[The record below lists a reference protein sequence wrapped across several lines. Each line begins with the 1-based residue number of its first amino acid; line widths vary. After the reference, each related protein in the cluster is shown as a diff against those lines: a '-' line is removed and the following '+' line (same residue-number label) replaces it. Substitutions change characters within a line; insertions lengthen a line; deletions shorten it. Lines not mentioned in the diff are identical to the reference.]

1 MNKLIFTILGL
12 FFGCFVFSQNNLL
25 DEISSE
31 SSYKDEFEMPAFK
44 AMKVVNNQSTKL
56 AQKGD
61 LYLYVGHRFGT
72 IKGGVESLF
81 GLDYANTKIE
91 ILYGLL
97 NQVQVGF
104 SRESFKKTYNLH
116 VKYGIKSQTT
126 SFPLS
131 ITSYNSVNLDTS
143 LDENQ
148 YPNLN
153 FNERYVYI
161 SQLLI
166 SRRFNDNFSFQ
177 LAPSIVKYNFLTNQF
192 KNDFN
197 YILNYGSRL
206 KISKRSSFNI
216 DYSHHLNRL
225 NNSEEK
231 NVLSLGIDMETGGHV
246 FQLLFSNT
254 QASDEAGVL
263 TGAEGNWTKGDV
275 FFGFNIFKS
284 RLP

>member
-12 FFGCFVFSQNNLL
+12 FFVCFVFSQNNLL

-91 ILYGLL
+91 ILYGLI

-275 FFGFNIFKS
+275 FFGFNILRVF
-284 RLP
+284 

>member
-91 ILYGLL
+91 ILYGLI

-116 VKYGIKSQTT
+116 VKYGIKSQST

-131 ITSYNSVNLDTS
+131 ITAYNSVNLDTS

-148 YPNLN
+148 YPN
-153 FNERYVYI
+153 FC
-161 SQLLI
+161 LLYT
-166 SRRFNDNFSFQ
+166 S
-177 LAPSIVKYNFLTNQF
+177 PSPR
-192 KNDFN
+192 D
-197 YILNYGSRL
+197 
-206 KISKRSSFNI
+206 
-216 DYSHHLNRL
+216 
-225 NNSEEK
+225 
-231 NVLSLGIDMETGGHV
+231 
-246 FQLLFSNT
+246 
-254 QASDEAGVL
+254 
-263 TGAEGNWTKGDV
+263 
-275 FFGFNIFKS
+275 
-284 RLP
+284 

>member
-12 FFGCFVFSQNNLL
+12 FFVCFVFSQNNLL

-91 ILYGLL
+91 ILYGLI

-225 NNSEEK
+225 NTSEEK
-231 NVLSLGIDMETGGHV
+231 NVLSLGIDMETGGLV

-275 FFGFNIFKS
+275 FFGFNILRVF
-284 RLP
+284 

>member
-91 ILYGLL
+91 ILYGLI

-131 ITSYNSVNLDTS
+131 ITFYNSVNLDTS

-275 FFGFNIFKS
+275 FFGFNILRVF
-284 RLP
+284 

>member
-1 MNKLIFTILGL
+1 MMNKSYCFVITFL
-12 FFGCFVFSQNNLL
+12 FGCFAFSQNTLL
-25 DEISSE
+25 DEITSE
-31 SSYKDEFEMPAFK
+31 SDYKNTFEMPAFK

-56 AQKGD
+56 AGKGD
-61 LYLYVGHRFGT
+61 LYLYVGHRFGA
-72 IKGGVESLF
+72 IKGGIGSLF

-91 ILYGLL
+91 MLYGLL
-97 NQVQVGF
+97 NEVQVGF
-104 SRESFKKTYNLH
+104 SRESFKKTYNIH
-116 VKYGIKSQTT
+116 VKYAIKKQTST
-126 SFPLS
+126 FPVS
-131 ITSYNSVNLDTS
+131 IVGYNSINLDTS
-143 LDENQ
+143 LDENI

-166 SRRFNDNFSFQ
+166 SRRFSDNFSLQ
-177 LAPSIVKYNFLTNQF
+177 LSPSVVKHNFLTTQS
-192 KNDFN
+192 KTDYN
-197 YILNYGSRL
+197 YILNTGSRL

-225 NNSEEK
+225 SSSTEK

-263 TGAEGNWTKGDV
+263 TMAEGDWLKGDV
-275 FFGFNIFKS
+275 FFGFNILRVF
-284 RLP
+284 

>member
-31 SSYKDEFEMPAFK
+31 YSYKDEFEMPAFK

-91 ILYGLL
+91 ILYGLI

-116 VKYGIKSQTT
+116 VKYGIKSQST

-131 ITSYNSVNLDTS
+131 ITAYNSVNLDTS

-148 YPNLN
+148 YPN
-153 FNERYVYI
+153 FC
-161 SQLLI
+161 LLYT
-166 SRRFNDNFSFQ
+166 S
-177 LAPSIVKYNFLTNQF
+177 PSPR
-192 KNDFN
+192 D
-197 YILNYGSRL
+197 
-206 KISKRSSFNI
+206 
-216 DYSHHLNRL
+216 
-225 NNSEEK
+225 
-231 NVLSLGIDMETGGHV
+231 
-246 FQLLFSNT
+246 
-254 QASDEAGVL
+254 
-263 TGAEGNWTKGDV
+263 
-275 FFGFNIFKS
+275 
-284 RLP
+284 

>member
-1 MNKLIFTILGL
+1 MNKLIFTILAL
-12 FFGCFVFSQNNLL
+12 FFGCYTFGQNNLL

-61 LYLYVGHRFGT
+61 LFLYVGHRFGT

-91 ILYGLL
+91 ILYGLID
-97 NQVQVGF
+97 QVQVGF

-153 FNERYVYI
+153 FNERYVYV

-177 LAPSIVKYNFLTNQF
+177 LSPSIVKYNFLTNQF
-192 KNDFN
+192 KKDFN
-197 YILNYGSRL
+197 YILNYGTRL

-225 NNSEEK
+225 DNSEEK

-263 TGAEGNWTKGDV
+263 TGAEGNWTEGDV
-275 FFGFNIFKS
+275 FFGFNILRVF
-284 RLP
+284 

>member
-1 MNKLIFTILGL
+1 MMNKFYFIVISLL
-12 FFGCFVFSQNNLL
+12 FGCFGYGQNSLL
-25 DEISSE
+25 DEITTE
-31 SSYKDEFEMPAFK
+31 SDYENTFEMPAFK

-56 AQKGD
+56 AGKGD
-61 LYLYVGHRFGT
+61 LYLYVGHRFGA
-72 IKGGVESLF
+72 IKGGIESLF

-91 ILYGLL
+91 MLYGLL
-97 NQVQVGF
+97 NEVQVGF
-104 SRESFKKTYNLH
+104 SRESFKKTYNIH
-116 VKYGIKSQTT
+116 VKYAIKKQTST
-126 SFPLS
+126 FPVS
-131 ITSYNSVNLDTS
+131 IVGYNSINLDTS
-143 LDENQ
+143 LDDNI

-166 SRRFNDNFSFQ
+166 SRRFSDNFSLQ
-177 LAPSIVKYNFLTNQF
+177 LSPSVVKHNFLTTQSET
-192 KNDFN
+192 DYN
-197 YILNYGSRL
+197 YILNTGSRL

-225 NNSEEK
+225 SSSTEK

-263 TGAEGNWTKGDV
+263 TMAEGDWLKGDV
-275 FFGFNIFKS
+275 FFGFNILRVF
-284 RLP
+284 